1 MKAARADVVV
11 IGAGVAGLA
20 AAGRLAA
27 EGLDVMILEAR
38 SRIGGR
44 IASVRDPDWPV
55 PVELGA
61 EFIHGGN
68 AALRAALRRAGLRPR
83 PLADEHR
90 EFLRGRFRPRADLW
104 GMVERA
110 AARIPDLVGPGASVN
125 DFLRRADGQ
134 LSPSDRL
141 MLRSFVEGFEGA
153 PLGRMSAA
161 ALADEDGGGAQYR
174 MPQGYDRLAAAM
186 AADLERR
193 KAPVLLHRAVR
204 RIAWRP
210 GRVEI
215 EARDTVAGGLA
226 RFAGRAAVITLPL
239 GVLRARPPAA
249 GAIAFAPA
257 LADRDRLLE
266 RLRTGHALRVS
277 LRFEPEFWRRK
288 ILPRL
293 GAGFV
298 HTDDP
303 GIAVWWSLAPAPAL
317 VAWAGG
323 PRAERLGAWDAAALL
338 SQVLRSLRRV
348 AGVGVPALR
357 RALADARYHNWLA
370 DPYARGSYS
379 YAEAGLEDAPAR
391 LGRPVEETL
400 FFAGE
405 ATAAAHELGTVHGA
419 LASGLRA
426 ADEVIR
432 SRTSGHRRRPAPSR
446 GRAGRRPATR
456 RASSAAAS
464 S

>member
-1 MKAARADVVV
+1 MRAARADVVV
-11 IGAGVAGLA
+11 IGAGTAGLA

-27 EGLDVMILEAR
+27 EGLDVVVLEAR
-38 SRIGGR
+38 SRSGGR
-44 IASVRDPDWPV
+44 IATVRDPDWPL

-68 AALRAALRRAGLRPR
+68 AALRAALRRSGLRPQ
-83 PLADEHR
+83 LLGDEHR

-104 GMVERA
+104 GVVRRA
-110 AARIPDLVGPGASVN
+110 AARIPGLVGPGASMG
-125 DFLRRADGQ
+125 DFLRRADGE
-134 LSPSDRL
+134 LSPSERL
-141 MLRSFVEGFEGA
+141 MLRSFVEGFEAA
-153 PLGRMSAA
+153 PLDRMSAA
-161 ALADEDGGGAQYR
+161 AFAEEDGDESQYR
-174 MPQGYDRLAAAM
+174 MPQGYDRLVAAL

-193 KAPVLLHRAVR
+193 KVPVLLHRAVR

-210 GRVEI
+210 GAVDL
-215 EARDTVAGGLA
+215 EARDTVAGGA
-226 RFAGRAAVITLPL
+226 VRFAALAAVITLPL

-257 LADRDRLLE
+257 LAERDRLLA
-266 RLRTGHALRVS
+266 RLRTGHALRVA
-277 LRFEPEFWRRK
+277 LRFEPEFWRRRL
-288 ILPRL
+288 LPRF

-303 GIAVWWSLAPAPAL
+303 AIAVWWSLAPAPAL

-323 PRAERLGAWDAAALL
+323 PRAERLGAWGAEALL
-338 SQVLRSLRRV
+338 GQVLRSLRRV
-348 AGVGVPALR
+348 AGATLPELR

-379 YAEAGLEDAPAR
+379 YAQAGCEDAPAR

-405 ATAAAHELGTVHGA
+405 ATADAHELGTVHGA

-432 SRTSGHRRRPAPSR
+432 SRTSGRRRRPAPSR
-446 GRAGRRPATR
+446 GPAGRRPATR
-456 RASSAAAS
+456 PASSAAAS